1 VNRNQ
6 PNNQKLLCERRGRR
20 FGPFRVPTKA
30 QREEMSED
38 VGVAIVIATLVLL
51 FGFYVKYAADLDR
64 NYLEANDARVEERLR

>member
-1 VNRNQ
+1 
-6 PNNQKLLCERRGRR
+6 
-20 FGPFRVPTKA
+20 VPTKA